1 MIVAGFW
8 KRSVW
13 VLQVVLAAALWV
25 PTGAEGQA
33 EFRVQAAG
41 TSVFHGDAHALF
53 GVDYAS
59 DIGGG
64 ACEVGGSVCQVPN
77 WTFLLG
83 WYAGLAT
90 AGLSGYA
97 QVGVERKLTDQLSL
111 GVVGFGFA
119 NPLQGGGALRF
130 DAFDVGAIKVG
141 YGWGDAADGEDDG
154 VLLAAEV
161 ALEFIRDLFR

>member
-13 VLQVVLAAALWV
+13 GRHVVLAAALWA
-25 PTGAEGQA
+25 PTGVEGQA

-41 TSVFHGDAHALF
+41 TSVFHGDAHALI
-53 GVDYAS
+53 GVDYAM
-59 DIGGG
+59 DIGG
-64 ACEVGGSVCQVPN
+64 ACEVGGPACPVPN

-83 WYAGLAT
+83 YYAGLAT

-97 QVGVERKLTDQLSL
+97 HIGVERKLTDQLSL

-161 ALEFIRDLFR
+161 ALEFIRDLLR